1 MAHLKLDKAL
11 SELSGARKDGGSILI
26 AEEMDV
32 TFYASLGEEV
42 LQIARVS
49 RVDPGAELV
58 TIWTHKGERFFV
70 PPERL
75 VAMKAGAPSKAVGS
89 SAGFRA

>member
-11 SELSGARKDGGSILI
+11 AELSGVRKDGSAFLL
-26 AEEMDV
+26 AEELDV
-32 TFYASLGEEV
+32 TLYASLGEEV

-49 RVDPGAELV
+49 RLDPGPEMV
-58 TIWTHKGERFFV
+58 TISTHKGERFFL

-75 VAMKAGAPSKAVGS
+75 VAMKAAAPSKAAAG

>member
-11 SELSGARKDGGSILI
+11 ADLQGVRKDGSSFLLS
-26 AEEMDV
+26 EEQDV
-32 TFYASLGEEV
+32 TFYAALGQEV
-42 LQIARVS
+42 VQVTRVS
-49 RVDPGAELV
+49 RVDPTPEMV

-70 PPERL
+70 PPEHI
-75 VAMKAGAPSKAVGS
+75 VAIKAGAPAKVAVG